1 MLLGW
6 NQLGPAASYP
16 RACAGHAARP
26 CDRPRAAAQWGPHA
40 AVRRHARCC
49 SRSTKPTSSPNWLGE
64 GLPTVEAH
72 RNVPPLFQAVALVD
86 AGVDDVYLGD
96 PALTEHSWARL
107 GSFVRDDVVLDGVA
121 ATRRCR
127 GHDPVGA
134 LAGALCRLAAA

>member
-1 MLLGW
+1 MLRSRM
-6 NQLGPAASYP
+6 A
-16 RACAGHAARP
+16 
-26 CDRPRAAAQWGPHA
+26 
-40 AVRRHARCC
+40 C

-86 AGVDDVYLGD
+86 AGVDDVYVGD

-121 ATRRCR
+121 APGAHPSVVAALAVPDRNRPDADEAMIRLEHSRERCAGLPLPEAGGQPR
-127 GHDPVGA
+127 P
-134 LAGALCRLAAA
+134 AGALTVQMA